1 MFKYRF
7 SKESLKVLEKL
18 NIKTSNL
25 VKRKIKNIGDWLDNK
40 NPLYADIRKLK
51 GEWKGFYRLKIGQ
64 IRVIFS
70 IDDKNKILK
79 VHEIGFRG
87 DVYK

>member
-1 MFKYRF
+1 MYKYKF
-7 SKESLKVLEKL
+7 SKESLKVLGKL
-18 NIKTSNL
+18 N
-25 VKRKIKNIGDWLDNK
+25 
-40 NPLYADIRKLK
+40 ADIRKLK